1 MHSREELIGRR
12 FVELLPEIERERI
25 LEQARSLIDDVR
37 MVSHMHKAMMPD
49 GSVRW
54 QQWINHPVVDEN
66 GQVIELQGVGR
77 DITDLKAA
85 ETEAQ
90 QRREQVT
97 HLTRVAILGELSG
110 ALAHELNQPMTA
122 ILSNAQTADRL
133 LRQPSPDLTEL
144 REIVKDI
151 VAR

>member
-1 MHSREELIGRR
+1 MACSSGAVAERR
-12 FVELLPEIERERI
+12 TC
-25 LEQARSLIDDVR
+25 DV
-37 MVSHMHKAMMPD
+37 SYMHKVTLAD

-54 QQWINHPVVDEN
+54 QQWLNHPIVDEK
-66 GQVIELQGVGR
+66 GKVIELQGVGR
-77 DITDLKAA
+77 DITELKAA

-133 LRQPSPDLTEL
+133 LRQASPMSRSCAKSSRTSWQMTSG
-144 REIVKDI
+144 RAK
-151 VAR
+151 